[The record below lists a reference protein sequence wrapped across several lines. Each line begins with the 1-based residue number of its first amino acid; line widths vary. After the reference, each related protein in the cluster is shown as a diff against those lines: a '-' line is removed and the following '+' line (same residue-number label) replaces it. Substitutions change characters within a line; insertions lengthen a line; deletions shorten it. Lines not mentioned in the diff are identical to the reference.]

1 MVLAHQPAV
10 PAPSSVRD
18 DNKVALTQSYQ
29 NETHKPKNYRAKLLP
44 QSHTPYAL

>member
-18 DNKVALTQSYQ
+18 GNKVVLTQSYQ
-29 NETHKPKNYRAKLLP
+29 NETLKTENHRAKLLP